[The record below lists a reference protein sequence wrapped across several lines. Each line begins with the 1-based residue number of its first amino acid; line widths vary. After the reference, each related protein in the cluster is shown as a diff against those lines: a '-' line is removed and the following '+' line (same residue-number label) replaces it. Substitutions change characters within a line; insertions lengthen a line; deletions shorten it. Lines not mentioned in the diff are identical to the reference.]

1 MLIRVNHICPASGN
15 PSRESRPAGDGIKY
29 RILALQHGAQMDAS
43 FLRLVF
49 LKRLSQVFL
58 SQVWT

>member
-1 MLIRVNHICPASGN
+1 MLIRVNHVCPASRN

-29 RILALQHGAQMDAS
+29 RIVALQHGAQMDAS
-43 FLRLVF
+43 FLRLLF
-49 LKRLSQVFL
+49 LKLS